1 MSKSEEFEGKLEQ
14 KVIIQR
20 TAKLVDAQND
30 LKDLKFKLHE
40 ANTKLVETEALL
52 KKAEFIVDHA
62 IENFMVNQLEHLT
75 NDQAIDLVA
84 KYFGT
89 EYKSKA
95 VSIMSKFINQSK

>member
-1 MSKSEEFEGKLEQ
+1 LSQKKILENNL
-14 KVIIQR
+14 IQR
-20 TAKLVDAQND
+20 TAKLVEAQND
-30 LKDLKFKLHE
+30 LKDLKFKLNE

-52 KKAEFIVDHA
+52 KNAEFIVDHA

-95 VSIMSKFINQSK
+95 VSIMNKFINQSK

>member
-1 MSKSEEFEGKLEQ
+1 MSQKKILENNL
-14 KVIIQR
+14 IQR

-30 LKDLKFKLHE
+30 LKDLKFKLNE
-40 ANTKLVETEALL
+40 ANIKLVETEALL
-52 KKAEFIVDHA
+52 KNAEFIVDHA

-95 VSIMSKFINQSK
+95 VSIMNKFINQSK

>member
-1 MSKSEEFEGKLEQ
+1 MSKLEEFEGKLER
-14 KVIIQR
+14 KVIQR

-30 LKDLKFKLHE
+30 LKDLKFKLNE

-95 VSIMSKFINQSK
+95 VSIMNKFINQSK

>member
-1 MSKSEEFEGKLEQ
+1 MSQKKILENNL
-14 KVIIQR
+14 IQR

-30 LKDLKFKLHE
+30 LKDFKFKLNE
-40 ANTKLVETEALL
+40 ANIKLVETEALL
-52 KKAEFIVDHA
+52 KNAEFIVDHA

-95 VSIMSKFINQSK
+95 VSIMNKFINQSK

>member
-1 MSKSEEFEGKLEQ
+1 MSQKKILEDKL
-14 KVIIQR
+14 IQR

-30 LKDLKFKLHE
+30 LKDLKFKLNE

-52 KKAEFIVDHA
+52 KNAEFIVDHA

-95 VSIMSKFINQSK
+95 VSIMNKFINQSK